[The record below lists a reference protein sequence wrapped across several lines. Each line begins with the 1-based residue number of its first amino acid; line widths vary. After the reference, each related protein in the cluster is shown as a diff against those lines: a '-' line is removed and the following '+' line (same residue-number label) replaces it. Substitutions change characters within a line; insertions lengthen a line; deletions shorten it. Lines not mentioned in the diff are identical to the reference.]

1 MHMHILPHKG
11 VWPKIAPTAFIAP
24 TAVIV
29 GDVEIAEF
37 ASVWFGAVI
46 RGDTAPIRIGA
57 RSNVQDN
64 CVIHAD
70 VGALVTIG
78 AGCSL
83 GHGAIIHGA
92 TVGDGALIGM
102 VATLLNH
109 SEAGAGSILAA
120 GALLPEGKAIPA
132 GQLALGSP
140 AKVARAVSDAERAR
154 IADGIEHYLA
164 FAREYRDSLLAAAR
178 REPGS
183 SGGPRDL

>member
-1 MHMHILPHKG
+1 MHVLPYKG

-29 GDVEIAEF
+29 GDVEIGEF

-46 RGDTAPIRIGA
+46 RGDTAPIRIGE

-64 CVIHAD
+64 CVIHTD
-70 VGALVTIG
+70 DGAPATIG
-78 AGCSL
+78 ANCSL

-102 VATLLNH
+102 AATLLNH
-109 SEAGAGSILAA
+109 SEAGAGCIIAA

-140 AKVARAVSDAERAR
+140 AKVARAVSDAERVR
-154 IADGIEHYLA
+154 IADGIEHYVEY
-164 FAREYRDSLLAAAR
+164 AREYRASLRAAAR
-178 REPGS
+178 REPGGGS
-183 SGGPRDL
+183 GPREL

>member
-1 MHMHILPHKG
+1 MHVLPYKG
-11 VWPKIAPTAFIAP
+11 VWPTIAPTAFIAP
-24 TAVIV
+24 TAVII

-64 CVIHAD
+64 CVIHTD
-70 VGALVTIG
+70 VGAPATVG
-78 AGCSL
+78 ADCSL

-102 VATLLNH
+102 AATMLNH
-109 SEAGAGSILAA
+109 SEAGAGSIIAA
-120 GALLPEGKAIPA
+120 GALLPEGKTIPA

-140 AKVARAVSDAERAR
+140 ARVARAVSDAERAR
-154 IADGIEHYLA
+154 VAEGLEHYLA
-164 FAREYRDSLLAAAR
+164 YAREYRDALLAAAR
-178 REPGS
+178 RDPGS
-183 SGGPRDL
+183 DEREL